1 MMKNKIKVEKLI
13 NIKLLFIALLL
24 PMFTFQAC
32 KDDKM
37 SPAPVV
43 TVFVNNDDITA
54 NPAITVASGTRVEYR
69 FEIAAST
76 TIANLKT
83 VITDLRKPDAKTFK
97 ELIVGGQTNSLK
109 QTIKSVI
116 FPLYSQEIMLV
127 VKDVDGNE
135 VTKSFTITIQ

>member
-1 MMKNKIKVEKLI
+1 MNNKIRI
-13 NIKLLFIALLL
+13 NRLKYIKYLFIALLL
-24 PMFTFQAC
+24 PVLCFQSC
-32 KDDKM
+32 TDDKL
-37 SPAPVV
+37 SAPPVV
-43 TVFVNNDDITA
+43 TLFVNNDDVTA

-97 ELIVGGQTNSLK
+97 ELIVGGQTNALN
-109 QTIKSVI
+109 QTVKSVI
-116 FPLYSQEIMLV
+116 FPLYNQEIMLV

-135 VTKSFTITIQ
+135 VTKTFAITIQ